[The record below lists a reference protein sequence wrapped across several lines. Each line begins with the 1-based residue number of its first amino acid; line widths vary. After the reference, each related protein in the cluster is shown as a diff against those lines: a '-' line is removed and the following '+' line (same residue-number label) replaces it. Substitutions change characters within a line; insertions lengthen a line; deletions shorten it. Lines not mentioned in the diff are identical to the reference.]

1 VTSRTTLDRCPP
13 SGLYSEV
20 TIEED
25 RELGRFAGE
34 MLR

>member
-1 VTSRTTLDRCPP
+1 VQRAKGYRFVLVN
-13 SGLYSEV
+13 GEV

-25 RELGRFAGE
+25 RELGRHPGR